1 MEASRGSSP
10 SFWPYGRAGYP
21 TSDPGGEDPG
31 LSSGCSGAALGVPTL
46 AGDPSITLTA
56 TASTEGVIFGFV
68 ARTFFRSTF
77 FAPARLGLTVV
88 KRFFAV
94 A

>member
-1 MEASRGSSP
+1 
-10 SFWPYGRAGYP
+10 
-21 TSDPGGEDPG
+21 
-31 LSSGCSGAALGVPTL
+31 
-46 AGDPSITLTA
+46 LTA

>member
-77 FAPARLGLTVV
+77 FAPARLRLTIV